1 MGAVLTESVST
12 TPGLAAPESS
22 NAADVDCS
30 GDGSRRARPSIIQ
43 GGMGVAVSGWRLARA
58 VSAAGHLGVVSGTA
72 MDAVLARRLQ
82 DGDPGGHYRRALAH
96 FPSRAI
102 AERVLD
108 RYFVEGGRPEGSP
121 YKPVPKLTVG
131 TSRGGQELAVVGNFA
146 EVWLAKDGHDGVV
159 GINCLEKIQMATP
172 TAVLGAMLAG
182 VDYVLMGAGIPREVP
197 QLLRSLASGS
207 VGRIPADVAGATL
220 QRTVEVDPVGLLG
233 EDLPAL
239 TRPDFLAIV
248 SLDQLASYL
257 HRDPEIR
264 PDGFVVERPPAGGH
278 SAPPRGRLQL
288 DEHGSPIYGA
298 RDEAD
303 LSKMAAIGLPFWM
316 AGAYGTPERVG
327 RAIDAGAVG
336 VQVGTLF
343 ALSQDSGITQ
353 TAREQVLDRMR
364 SGRLAVRND
373 PRASPTGF
381 PFKVA
386 TIEGTASQAEV
397 YEARERLCD
406 LSYLRQ
412 PYERTDGTVGYR
424 CAAEPVHMYARK
436 GGAVEDTEGRKCLCN
451 GLMATIGLGQH
462 RKDGYVETP
471 LVTLGEDLEGAEE
484 LLRRHPGGWTAT
496 QAVAYL
502 QEGVVKAARPAES
515 RAPGVVPATP

>member
-1 MGAVLTESVST
+1 MPAVLSETVPT
-12 TPGLAAPESS
+12 APAAP
-22 NAADVDCS
+22 
-30 GDGSRRARPSIIQ
+30 RRARPTVIQ
-43 GGMGVAVSGWRLARA
+43 GGMGVGVSGWQLARE
-58 VSAAGHLGVVSGTA
+58 VSRAGHLGVVSGTA

-96 FPSRAI
+96 FPRRSMAQ
-102 AERVLD
+102 RVVD
-108 RYFVEGGRPEGSP
+108 TYFVEGGRSADTP
-121 YKPVPKLTVG
+121 YKPLPKLSLYTPQA
-131 TSRGGQELAVVGNFA
+131 GQELAVVGNFA
-146 EVWLAKDGHDGVV
+146 EVWLAKEGHDGVV

-197 QLLRSLASGS
+197 QLLRSLAAGE
-207 VGRIPADVAGATL
+207 VGRIPADVAGGTL
-220 QRTVEVDPVGLLG
+220 QRTVEVDPAALLG
-233 EDLPAL
+233 ADLPPL

-257 HRDPEIR
+257 HRDPEIC

-278 SAPPRGRLQL
+278 SAPPRGRMQL
-288 DEHGSPIYGA
+288 DEHGDPIYGA

-303 LSKMAAIGLPFWM
+303 LTKMAAIGLPFWM
-316 AGAYGTPERVG
+316 AGAYGTPDRVTE
-327 RAIDAGAVG
+327 AVAAGAVG

-343 ALSQDSGITQ
+343 ALSGDSGITQ
-353 TAREQVLDRMR
+353 ESRQTVLDTMR
-364 SGRLAVRND
+364 SGDLSVRND

-386 TIEGTASQAEV
+386 TIDGTASQPEV
-397 YEARERLCD
+397 YASRERLCD

-412 PYERTDGTVGYR
+412 PYERADGTVGYR
-424 CAAEPVHMYARK
+424 CAAEPVHMYVRK

-462 RKDGYVETP
+462 RKDGYVENP
-471 LVTLGEDLEGAEE
+471 LVTLGEDLAGAEE
-484 LLRRHPGGWTAT
+484 MLRRHPGGWTAT
-496 QAVAYL
+496 EAVHYL
-502 QEGVVKAARPAES
+502 AEGLPAPTPAREAGASLS
-515 RAPGVVPATP
+515 R